1 MTHPLGPPPGHPADE
16 VLATG
21 RFVRLLRRDGWEF
34 IDQPGLRGLVVM
46 VAVTPT
52 RELLLVEQHRTPLN
66 GSTLELPAGMVGDKG
81 EDEPFEV
88 GAARELEEETGWR
101 AGRMS
106 FLTCGPASP
115 GRTRYYYHFY
125 RAHDLVRTG
134 VGGGDATESITV
146 HAAPLDDM
154 DRWLAARAA
163 DGLHVDPKIYVGLYF
178 LQREARG

>member
-1 MTHPLGPPPGHPADE
+1 MSADVPEYE
-16 VLATG
+16 VLHQG
-21 RFVRLLRRDGWEF
+21 RYVRLVRKNGWEF
-34 IDQPGLRGLVVM
+34 VERDGITGIVVV
-46 VAVTPT
+46 VAVTDDQ
-52 RELLLVEQHRTPLN
+52 RLLLVEQHRIPLD
-66 GSTLELPAGMVGDKG
+66 GRVIELPAGMVGDKG

-88 GAARELEEETGWR
+88 GATRELEEETGWR
-101 AGRMS
+101 AGHMD

-125 RAHDLVRTG
+125 RARDLVRTG
-134 VGGGDATESITV
+134 SGGGDEFEAITV
-146 HAAPLDDM
+146 HEAPLDDI